1 MVSKKEKKNL
11 EKIANL
17 NFLIEIDNVMDL
29 KILLKGNYLIGR
41 QEF

>member
-1 MVSKKEKKNL
+1 MVSKKEKKIL
-11 EKIANL
+11 KKSLTQI
-17 NFLIEIDNVMDL
+17 FLIEIDNVMDL